1 MINGNIKGKTITVS
15 QAVASGIFTRDE
27 VFLYKV
33 SNTFPIFYSNR
44 DDYFNYVTILLSGD
58 ANTFV
63 RDASNNSFNITVN
76 GDTRLSA
83 FTPYGISWSNFFDG
97 TGDYL
102 SLPDNAAFTVG
113 TGNLTI
119 EAWIYVTSLS
129 QLYQGIISGRVNT
142 TNYPG
147 LGLTIDNGQLYF
159 TILNDANGL
168 RDSATVPL
176 NQWVHVA
183 GVRSGTNAALFVNG
197 QRKASAVNSENNTL
211 NSMVIGRYYP
221 LVDNYYFSGYISN
234 ARLLKGT
241 AAYDPTQTSI
251 TVPTS
256 PLTAISNTVLL
267 TCQSNRL
274 IDNSTNAFTITK
286 NGDVA
291 ISAFGPFTE
300 TDVTTGSGYFDGT
313 GDYLTIQGNS
323 NFVFGTGNFTLEAWI
338 YPTASQAQ
346 YSAILA
352 NYATDGWF
360 LAYSTSNIIQFSNFN
375 VVALASSTAV
385 PLNAWTHIAVARNG
399 TSLKMFFNGVEVASN
414 TSSTTYGIANTT
426 YVGFNGT
433 SHYINGYIADTRATK
448 GTALYT
454 TTFTPPT
461 SSLTAEANTQLLTLQ
476 NRIGHNNHQF
486 VNEGEPKYL
495 ITRTGNVTQGS
506 FSPFSQT
513 GWSNF
518 FDGNDALTTPSN
530 TAFTYG
536 TSDFTV
542 EGWVYLT
549 GGVGAGGYS
558 YVFGQGA
565 SSGSSATLG
574 LYIQDGV
581 FKVWNGSAVISGS
594 VSYTLNTW
602 THFAISRSG
611 TSLRLF
617 INGVLSGSA
626 TNSSNITTGS
636 TTGISIGRWSEI
648 SDTNY
653 ITGYLS
659 NFRVLKGTAY
669 YTTAF
674 TPPKEP
680 LTAISGTSLLTCQS
694 NRFVDNSTNA
704 FTITRAGDT
713 SVQSFSPF
721 GTNTPYL
728 ESTVG
733 GSAYFDGTADNLS
746 IAGST
751 ALATTGDLTLEA
763 WAYLNSA
770 SNYTGIFSM
779 RNSTNA
785 DGLAINILNT
795 GYIDFSLDGSSPG
808 EYTGTLV
815 PLKQWFHVALVRSGS
830 STNNVSCY
838 LNGTRVGQFTSNFT
852 SNGASNV
859 AIIGRYYADGANQY
873 NLNGFISS
881 LRYVV
886 GSALYSGTT
895 LTVPTAPFTDIKGTQ
910 VLLNFNKMGILNS
923 TSKNSFETAGD
934 ARIITSTKK
943 FGTGSMYFD
952 GTGDYLTTYT
962 NPDHS
967 FGTGNFTIECWVYRL
982 DTPARGVVQ
991 ISSTAGGLSTSDLG
1005 LAIGSDTGSVWR
1017 IYCNGAGYNSTV
1029 TYSTNTWYHVALVRN
1044 SGTTRLYVDGTS
1056 VISQSDTTNYTG
1068 GNICI
1073 GGFYSTSFL
1082 MYGYIDDFRVTRGI
1096 ARYTATF
1103 IPPPVALPTASATS

>member
-83 FTPYGISWSNFFDG
+83 FSPYNTNWSNFFDG
-97 TGDYL
+97 TGDHL
-102 SLPDNAAFTVG
+102 DIAHNTNLTFPGDFTVEFWAFPTSGSGVREWYSKG
-113 TGNLTI
+113 TGF
-119 EAWIYVTSLS
+119 
-129 QLYQGIISGRVNT
+129 QLYSTDTSWYLALSTNNT
-142 TNYPG
+142 ST
-147 LGLTIDNGQLYF
+147 YF
-159 TILNDANGL
+159 IN
-168 RDSATVPL
+168 ATFGTLAP
-176 NQWVHVA
+176 NQWQHIVVT
-183 GVRSGTNAALFVNG
+183 RSGNSYVGFVNG
-197 QRKASAVNSENNTL
+197 VATTLGTSASAPSTGTNVLRIGDWSGG
-211 NSMVIGRYYP
+211 SGYPVI
-221 LVDNYYFSGYISN
+221 GYISN
-234 ARLLKGT
+234 VRFVQGAAVYGT
-241 AAYDPTQTSI
+241 TNFTP
-251 TVPTS
+251 PTS
-256 PLTAISNTVLL
+256 PLTAVANTTLL
-267 TCQSNRL
+267 TCQSNRFV
-274 IDNSTNAFTITK
+274 DNSTNAFAITK
-286 NGDVA
+286 AGDVA
-291 ISAFGPFTE
+291 ISAFGPFAE

-313 GDYLTIQGNS
+313 GDYLSVAS
-323 NFVFGTGNFTLEAWI
+323 NDAFALGTGDFCIEGWYFVYTNKDYNI
-338 YPTASQAQ
+338 YFDFRNGSGTAVVP
-346 YSAILA
+346 Y
-352 NYATDGWF
+352 F
-360 LAYSTSNIIQFSNFN
+360 YSTSTGDVDYFVNGGSRITGSGSIKAGQWS
-375 VVALASSTAV
+375 
-385 PLNAWTHIAVARNG
+385 HIAVIRSGSA
-399 TSLKMFFNGVEVASN
+399 TKLFINGVQIGSTYTDSN
-414 TSSTTYGIANTT
+414 NYAQGPVYIGRNNGGGTTYDASYYCANFR
-426 YVGFNGT
+426 VV
-433 SHYINGYIADTRATK
+433 K
-448 GTALYT
+448 GTTGGYGTPGSTITVPT
-454 TTFTPPT
+454 TP
-461 SSLTAEANTQLLTLQ
+461 LTAVSGTQLLTLQ
-476 NRIGHNNHQF
+476 NRIGYNNHQF

-513 GWSNF
+513 GWSNY
-518 FDGNDALTTPSN
+518 FDGTGDYLNVSYTASN
-530 TAFTYG
+530 FGAG
-536 TSDFTV
+536 DFTV
-542 EGWVYLT
+542 EVYVYLT
-549 GGVGAGGYS
+549 RFDNDGNTILDTRSGATADPFFFGITSAGLVYYYTGTVYS
-558 YVFGQGA
+558 
-565 SSGSSATLG
+565 SST
-574 LYIQDGV
+574 
-581 FKVWNGSAVISGS
+581 AVP
-594 VSYTLNTW
+594 LNTW
-602 THFAISRSG
+602 VHLAICRSG
-611 TSLRLF
+611 TTLKIF
-617 INGVLSGSA
+617 QNGVETLSR
-626 TNSSNITTGS
+626 TDSSNLTGTSTGS
-636 TTGISIGRWSEI
+636 VTIGRAVQGI
-648 SDTNY
+648 AHLN
-653 ITGYLS
+653 GYLS
-659 NFRVLKGTAY
+659 NLRIVKGTAY

-674 TPPKEP
+674 TPPTEP

-704 FTITRAGDT
+704 FTITRNGDS
-713 SVQSFSPF
+713 SVQAFSPF

-770 SNYTGIFSM
+770 SNYAGIFSM

-795 GYIDFSLDGSSPG
+795 GYIDFSIDGSSPG

-815 PLKQWFHVALVRSGS
+815 PLKQWFHIALVRSGS

-895 LTVPTAPFTDIKGTQ
+895 LTVPTAPLTAVKGTQ
-910 VLLNFNKMGILNS
+910 VLLNFNEMGILNS

-1017 IYCNGAGYNSTV
+1017 IYCNGTGYNSTV

-1056 VISQSDTTNYTG
+1056 VISQSDTTNYAG

-1103 IPPPVALPTASATS
+1103 IPPPAALPTASATS

>member
-1 MINGNIKGKTITVS
+1 LINGNLKGKTITVS

-33 SNTFPIFYSNR
+33 SNTFPISYSNR

-97 TGDYL
+97 NDTL
-102 SLPDNAAFTVG
+102 TTPSNTAFTYG
-113 TGNLTI
+113 TSDFTI
-119 EAWIYVTSLS
+119 EGWVYLTAGVGGGGYSYLFG
-129 QLYQGIISGRVNT
+129 QGASSGST
-142 TNYPG
+142 AT
-147 LGLTIDNGQLYF
+147 LGLYIQDGVFKVWNGSAVIVGSVSF
-159 TILNDANGL
+159 TLNSWTHFAI
-168 RDSATVPL
+168 S
-176 NQWVHVA
+176 
-183 GVRSGTNAALFVNG
+183 RSGTTLRLFING
-197 QRKASAVNSENNTL
+197 VLSGSATNSSNITTGSTTGVSIGRWSEISDTNYIAGYVSNFRVVKGSAV
-211 NSMVIGRYYP
+211 Y
-221 LVDNYYFSGYISN
+221 
-234 ARLLKGT
+234 
-241 AAYDPTQTSI
+241 TSAF
-251 TVPTS
+251 TPPTS

-346 YSAILA
+346 YAAILA

-513 GWSNF
+513 GWSNY
-518 FDGNDALTTPSN
+518 FDGTGDYLNVSYLASN
-530 TAFTYG
+530 FG
-536 TSDFTV
+536 TGDFTV
-542 EGWVYLT
+542 EVYVYLT
-549 GGVGAGGYS
+549 RFDNDGNTILDTRSGATANPFFFGITSAGLVYYYTGTVYS
-558 YVFGQGA
+558 
-565 SSGSSATLG
+565 SST
-574 LYIQDGV
+574 
-581 FKVWNGSAVISGS
+581 AVP
-594 VSYTLNTW
+594 LNTW
-602 THFAISRSG
+602 VHLAICRSG
-611 TSLRLF
+611 TTLKIF
-617 INGVLSGSA
+617 QNGVETLSR
-626 TNSSNITTGS
+626 TDSSNLTGTSTGS
-636 TTGISIGRWSEI
+636 VTIGRAVQGI
-648 SDTNY
+648 AHIN
-653 ITGYLS
+653 GYLS
-659 NFRVLKGTAY
+659 NLRIVKGTAY

-674 TPPKEP
+674 TPPTEP

-704 FTITRAGDT
+704 FTITRNGDS
-713 SVQSFSPF
+713 SVQAFSPF

-770 SNYTGIFSM
+770 SNYAGIFSM

-815 PLKQWFHVALVRSGS
+815 PLKQWFHIALVRSGS

-895 LTVPTAPFTDIKGTQ
+895 LTVPTAPLTDIKGTQ

-1017 IYCNGAGYNSTV
+1017 IYCNGTGYNSTV

-1103 IPPPVALPTASATS
+1103 IPPPIAHPTASATS

>member
-1 MINGNIKGKTITVS
+1 MINGNLKGKTITVS

-33 SNTFPIFYSNR
+33 SNTFPISYSNR

-97 TGDYL
+97 NDTL
-102 SLPDNAAFTVG
+102 TTPSNTAFTYG
-113 TGNLTI
+113 TSDFTI
-119 EAWIYVTSLS
+119 EGWVYLTAGVGGGGYSYLFG
-129 QLYQGIISGRVNT
+129 QGASSGST
-142 TNYPG
+142 AT
-147 LGLTIDNGQLYF
+147 LGLYIQDGVFKVWNGSAVIVGSVSF
-159 TILNDANGL
+159 TLNSWTHFAI
-168 RDSATVPL
+168 S
-176 NQWVHVA
+176 
-183 GVRSGTNAALFVNG
+183 RSGTTLRLFING
-197 QRKASAVNSENNTL
+197 VLSGSATNSSNITTGSTTGVSIGRWSEISDTNYIAGYVSNFRVVKGSAV
-211 NSMVIGRYYP
+211 Y
-221 LVDNYYFSGYISN
+221 
-234 ARLLKGT
+234 
-241 AAYDPTQTSI
+241 TSAF
-251 TVPTS
+251 TPPTS

-346 YSAILA
+346 YAAILA

-513 GWSNF
+513 GWSNY
-518 FDGNDALTTPSN
+518 FDGTGDYLNVSYLASN
-530 TAFTYG
+530 FG
-536 TSDFTV
+536 TGDFTV
-542 EGWVYLT
+542 EVYVYLT
-549 GGVGAGGYS
+549 RFDNDGNTILDTRSGATANPFFFGITSAGLVYYYTGTVYS
-558 YVFGQGA
+558 
-565 SSGSSATLG
+565 SST
-574 LYIQDGV
+574 
-581 FKVWNGSAVISGS
+581 AVP
-594 VSYTLNTW
+594 LNTW
-602 THFAISRSG
+602 VHLAICRSG
-611 TSLRLF
+611 TTLKIF
-617 INGVLSGSA
+617 QNGVETLSR
-626 TNSSNITTGS
+626 TDSSNLTGTSTGS
-636 TTGISIGRWSEI
+636 VTIGRAVQGI
-648 SDTNY
+648 AHIN
-653 ITGYLS
+653 GYLS
-659 NFRVLKGTAY
+659 NLRIVKGTAY

-674 TPPKEP
+674 TPPTEP

-704 FTITRAGDT
+704 FTITRNGDS
-713 SVQSFSPF
+713 SVQAFSPF

-770 SNYTGIFSM
+770 SNYAGIFSM

-815 PLKQWFHVALVRSGS
+815 PLKQWFHIALVRSGS

-895 LTVPTAPFTDIKGTQ
+895 LTVPTAPLTDIKGTQ

-1017 IYCNGAGYNSTV
+1017 IYCNGTGYNSTV

-1103 IPPPVALPTASATS
+1103 IPPPIAHPTASATS